1 MPATRSNDDGAPIA
15 RQGRRGVKAALL
27 PLALLA
33 VVACSSTRRMAGAIG
48 ADDQHQL
55 NAAAAMLD
63 SNSVDANALGDHE
76 SSPHD

>member
-1 MPATRSNDDGAPIA
+1 MPYPRL
-15 RQGRRGVKAALL
+15 AAAVVRALAL
-27 PLALLA
+27 PLVLLGGI
-33 VVACSSTRRMAGAIG
+33 VACSPTPDDTGAIG

-63 SNSVDANALGDHE
+63 SNSVDANALSDHE